1 MQLIKRFSSVRAKV
15 VVIPL
20 VLVFAGIAILASAS
34 LYASY
39 QQTMEQK
46 RLAGLAVTQHVKAR
60 IEGSALSI
68 ATINAMLGENILG
81 VADLVML
88 QEEPSDAVLTDI
100 AESLGVDAIH
110 WYNPQGVIIA
120 SAFGDYVNW
129 QAPRDHPAFL
139 FMQGAQEY
147 LVEDIRKDSESD
159 NYYKYGYKKAPG
171 GYMVQVGIQANDVQA
186 LTDQFSSDK
195 LVVDLVSGATLSYAA
210 VFDAQGQL
218 EASSDA
224 LTTTELLPDN
234 EKMDALRNKSNF
246 YRLSTHPGTN
256 ELVYDMMMP
265 LYVDGA
271 FYGTVN
277 VGVALEIVA
286 RSMASRAVL
295 TVIIST
301 LTFVAI
307 SLVLWIMA
315 SRVVKSVEKTKDHI
329 DVIASKVLYQPVDDS
344 LLKQGDELGAMA
356 RGVAGMQESLRS
368 VLTEVF
374 EASTETARSSQELSA
389 SAEQTSASIEEV
401 ASTTNEFASTVQIM
415 GDNVERMVHAAHS
428 IQSSATEGS
437 DAVHRAVTMTNELK
451 DNMANMAQIVSE
463 LGAQSREIGQ
473 IVEVITGIADQ
484 TNLLA
489 LNAAIE
495 AARAGEHGRG
505 FAVVAEEVRH
515 LAEQSAQSTT
525 KIIELVRSIQVETER
540 TVVGINEG
548 AAEAEESAEAVE
560 HSGELLNAI
569 ILQIEEITST
579 INEISQGI
587 RMITSGSQQL
597 AATTEE
603 QSASMDSVA
612 IAAQELSH
620 MSERLQEVVRQFQ
633 LERKE

>member
-1 MQLIKRFSSVRAKV
+1 
-15 VVIPL
+15 
-20 VLVFAGIAILASAS
+20 
-34 LYASY
+34 
-39 QQTMEQK
+39 
-46 RLAGLAVTQHVKAR
+46 
-60 IEGSALSI
+60 
-68 ATINAMLGENILG
+68 
-81 VADLVML
+81 
-88 QEEPSDAVLTDI
+88 
-100 AESLGVDAIH
+100 
-110 WYNPQGVIIA
+110 
-120 SAFGDYVNW
+120 
-129 QAPRDHPAFL
+129 
-139 FMQGAQEY
+139 
-147 LVEDIRKDSESD
+147 
-159 NYYKYGYKKAPG
+159 
-171 GYMVQVGIQANDVQA
+171 
-186 LTDQFSSDK
+186 
-195 LVVDLVSGATLSYAA
+195 
-210 VFDAQGQL
+210 
-218 EASSDA
+218 
-224 LTTTELLPDN
+224 
-234 EKMDALRNKSNF
+234 
-246 YRLSTHPGTN
+246 
-256 ELVYDMMMP
+256 
-265 LYVDGA
+265 
-271 FYGTVN
+271 
-277 VGVALEIVA
+277 
-286 RSMASRAVL
+286 
-295 TVIIST
+295 
-301 LTFVAI
+301 
-307 SLVLWIMA
+307 
-315 SRVVKSVEKTKDHI
+315 
-329 DVIASKVLYQPVDDS
+329 
-344 LLKQGDELGAMA
+344 
-356 RGVAGMQESLRS
+356 
-368 VLTEVF
+368 
-374 EASTETARSSQELSA
+374 
-389 SAEQTSASIEEV
+389 
-401 ASTTNEFASTVQIM
+401 
-415 GDNVERMVHAAHS
+415 
-428 IQSSATEGS
+428 
-437 DAVHRAVTMTNELK
+437 MTNELK